1 MKYQWF
7 LVHQVLSRPV
17 QREWYWTTKFRLLHM
32 QQIRDHRLFRRL
44 LRIVSDKRPIYH
56 RGYWL
61 GVGSRCRIY
70 SITGLALTMTP
81 MHSRATTSCR
91 VTLMDFRLN
100 SSGAERDRDI
110 SRDGQPHR
118 THARTYVCCVCKK
131 RCVSV
136 QDKINVSFT

>member
-70 SITGLALTMTP
+70 SITGLALTMAGAQSSHNKLP
-81 MHSRATTSCR
+81 CDLNGLSIEFLRSGGRQRHLPWWTT
-91 VTLMDFRLN
+91 
-100 SSGAERDRDI
+100 A
-110 SRDGQPHR
+110 PH
-118 THARTYVCCVCKK
+118 TCAYVCVSCV
-131 RCVSV
+131 
-136 QDKINVSFT
+136 